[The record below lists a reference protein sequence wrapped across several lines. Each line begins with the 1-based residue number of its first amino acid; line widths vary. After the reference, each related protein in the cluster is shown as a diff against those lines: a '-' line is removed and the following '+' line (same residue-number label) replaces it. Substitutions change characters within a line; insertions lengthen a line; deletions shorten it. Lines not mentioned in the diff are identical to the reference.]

1 MTSKTHAEIWHP
13 TSLYRGLPLVQL
25 KEECFAILLH
35 LVSGSII
42 TRIFLLSI
50 FVPSFQ
56 LSFIQSLRQSSFEP
70 IIEWANITTTP
81 HYMTVSFKFLFITFA
96 LCGLLSHRILFHIPP
111 APMVYYLAS
120 LYSRCI
126 FISFNHRWENH
137 YFFTNH
143 VSKLNFLLFLYSLS
157 YIFSVLLISL
167 SVLYFITIDHHILF
181 HCLFYSAL

>member
-1 MTSKTHAEIWHP
+1 
-13 TSLYRGLPLVQL
+13 
-25 KEECFAILLH
+25 
-35 LVSGSII
+35 
-42 TRIFLLSI
+42 
-50 FVPSFQ
+50 
-56 LSFIQSLRQSSFEP
+56 
-70 IIEWANITTTP
+70 
-81 HYMTVSFKFLFITFA
+81 MTVSFKFLFITFA

-126 FISFNHRWENH
+126 FISFNHRWENR

-181 HCLFYSAL
+181 HCLFYSALQIIRYALAKCVANVPRSGRNVGSLASAVELIFYFFYYVFH